1 MFRVIQYGTGNVGR
15 HALRALIERPDFQLA
30 GVRVFNPDKVGL
42 DAGTLIDSATTGVS
56 CVGTLDDVLDIEAD
70 CVNYSALGSTL
81 AGGFERAVEELCV
94 LLRHGFNVTSSSL
107 EHLIHPVIVP
117 DALKAL
123 EEACIV
129 GNSSFYD
136 TGINPGFAMDL
147 WPITMSRMSRT
158 VDQIRLTEVVDMK
171 QYDSPMARDFM
182 GFGLEPGDRPI
193 DAMHRDV
200 LGSPFYASLR
210 QMADAMGI
218 TLDSVRYEREV
229 ATTDSK
235 VDVAIGSLE
244 PGTVAA
250 LRMRFVGVVGG
261 GDFLVNSWV
270 WRMSDDVAPAWP
282 GGDQWLLE
290 IDGDPEMRASFELS
304 TRFDAK
310 RPVSLTVAML
320 NVNAIPTLCTAAP
333 GVYTNLTLPN
343 FGGGYRSPL
352 DSN

>member
-15 HALRALIERPDFQLA
+15 HALRALIERPDIELA
-30 GVRVFNPDKVGL
+30 GVRVFNPDKIGR
-42 DAGTLIDSATTGVS
+42 DAGDLIDAARTGVS
-56 CVGTLDDVLDIEAD
+56 AVGTLEDVLRLDAD

-81 AGGFERAVEELCV
+81 PGGFDDVVEELCM

-117 DALKAL
+117 KAL
-123 EEACIV
+123 EALTDACAV
-129 GNSSFYD
+129 GNASFYD

-147 WPITMSRMSRT
+147 WPITMTRMSRT
-158 VDQIRLTEVVDMK
+158 IDQIRLTEVVDMK
-171 QYDSPMARDFM
+171 QYDSRMAGEFM

-200 LGSPFYASLR
+200 YGSPFYASLR
-210 QMADAMGI
+210 QLADAIGV

-235 VDVAIGSLE
+235 VEVAIGTLE

-250 LRMRFVGVVGG
+250 LRMRFIGVVAGE
-261 GDFLVNSWV
+261 DFLVNSWV
-270 WRMSDDVAPAWP
+270 WRMSDDVAQDWPA
-282 GGDQWLLE
+282 GDQWLLE
-290 IDGDPEMRASFELS
+290 VDGDPQVRASFELS
-304 TRFDAK
+304 TKFDAK

-320 NVNAIPTLCTAAP
+320 NVNAIPTLCQAPP
-333 GVYTNLTLPN
+333 GVYSNLTLPT
-343 FGGGYRSPL
+343 FGGGYRAL
-352 DSN
+352 R